1 MPPKTEGKFMG
12 EPQRPEVFISYHRA
26 THLAQADLLHRAL
39 LARGLTVFKDDASLR
54 ASDRWLDAL
63 GEALQ
68 GCRRFVVLL
77 GPQGL
82 GRWVGAET
90 STVLNRHFGAQEPQ
104 ERPQIVPVLLPG
116 APDLATL
123 PFLGLLQGVR
133 WEEAAAA
140 PPEALIEALTRPL
153 ARLGVLAD
161 DGPPAEALLPPDVCP
176 WVGLASFQ
184 KEQARRFFGREREV
198 LAALNLLGRTPDIP
212 SIALLEAKRAP
223 AQALAGSSA
232 PYRRWLHIVG
242 GSGSGKSSLMR
253 AGLLPLAEQGALS
266 ARTGLDD
273 WAVTAPMLPGNDPL
287 VSLAEV
293 LAPALR
299 EKSLDLLDKL
309 RQGPPETLR
318 LWLRDALGQ
327 RPIGVL
333 LVIDQFEEL
342 FTLSSA
348 NARARLDLLL
358 TEALTAPASPL
369 HLVSTCRSDYQHRIA
384 EDLPLLAGLLNTLTS
399 PFTLTPMGRAGLA
412 QAITAPA
419 RLGRLTVQP
428 ELLQALLDDAEDDPA
443 AALPLLQHAMETL
456 WLRRPRGAPG
466 VLTLAEYDALGRLG
480 GLLAS
485 EADRL
490 LAGLGDARSP
500 LQRGALELLS
510 ALAHFHPEGRH
521 TRQSLTWLQACRQ
534 AGQGFQDA
542 DLARG
547 QQLLGA
553 LSGQRREAADTA
565 ARLRLITVS
574 GSTADAQGADTR
586 RVDLIHEALLR
597 SRPPGPAG
605 GQPQPYWPRLVE
617 YLAAHKDRDLLRQN
631 LRQEAEAWPTT
642 GAADRLLNGPD
653 RRQLRRYDAVRFM
666 ASEAEL
672 AYLKSA
678 RRPALARVTGLWV
691 SALLLAGLVVQYP
704 LRTAIAQ
711 WLATDDA
718 LDLVMTLRWGWRSPP
733 IPRTV
738 DIPLG
743 AFDYGCK
750 PGRDDKEGIKCGSDE
765 AWRRVDLRQM
775 PEPCTAFG
783 QFEVTLAEYDYA
795 VWQRRRTASA
805 GSKKPSYP
813 ELALNMSDWNW
824 RPDNIPVVYV
834 SQRDAVAYTEWLSKL
849 TGQTW
854 RLPTEE
860 EWEYAA
866 RAPGRPGSQE
876 AAFWWGPELPKEQP
890 GQPPRANCDGC
901 DARFENR
908 IAPAGSYAPNHFGLY
923 DTAGS
928 AWEWTLSVYT
938 RDNQPADPKSAEPDS
953 RRVLRGGSWNFNPGF
968 LRASV
973 RYDDRPVNR
982 YFNVGFR
989 VCRASPSESLPA
1001 GAAGR

>member
-1 MPPKTEGKFMG
+1 MG
-12 EPQRPEVFISYHRA
+12 APQRPDVFISYHRA
-26 THLAQADLLHRAL
+26 THLAQADLLHQAL

-54 ASDRWLDAL
+54 ASDQWLDAL

-68 GCRRFVVLL
+68 SCRRFVVLL
-77 GPQGL
+77 GPRGL

-90 STVLNRHFGAQEPQ
+90 STVLNRHFGAHEAK

-133 WEEAAAA
+133 WEEEA
-140 PPEALIEALTRPL
+140 PPPDALIEALTRPL
-153 ARLGVLAD
+153 AAVAGVGALAD

-212 SIALLEAKRAP
+212 SIALLESKGTPAP
-223 AQALAGSSA
+223 ALAGSSA

-293 LAPALR
+293 LAPALK
-299 EKSLDLLDKL
+299 EKSLDLLEKL
-309 RQGPPETLR
+309 RNGPPETLR
-318 LWLRDALGQ
+318 LWLRDALGH
-327 RPIGVL
+327 RSVGVL

-348 NARARLDLLL
+348 GTRARLDLLL

-384 EDLPLLAGLLNTLTS
+384 EDLPRLAGLLNTLTS

-456 WLRRPRGAPG
+456 WLRRPRGTTAAPG

-490 LAGLGDARSP
+490 LAGLGDARST

-547 QQLLGA
+547 QLLLGA

-574 GSTADAQGADTR
+574 GSATDAQGADTR

-597 SRPPGPAG
+597 SRPPGPDG
-605 GQPQPYWPRLVE
+605 GPPQPYWPRLVE
-617 YLAAHKDRDLLRQN
+617 YLEAHKDRDLLRQN
-631 LRQEAEAWPTT
+631 LRQEAQAWPTT
-642 GAADRLLNGPD
+642 GAVDRLLNGPD

-672 AYLKSA
+672 GFLKSA
-678 RRPALARVTGLWV
+678 QRPALARVTGLWTV
-691 SALLLAGLVVQYP
+691 ALLLAGLLVQYP
-704 LRTAIAQ
+704 IRNATKA

-718 LDLVMTLRWGWRSPP
+718 QDIVMTLRWGWRSPP

-750 PGRDDKEGIKCGSDE
+750 PGRDDKEGLECRPDE

-795 VWQRRRTASA
+795 VWQRRRSTSA
-805 GSKKPSYP
+805 GAKKPSYP
-813 ELALNMSDWNW
+813 ELAPNVSGWNW
-824 RPDNIPVVYV
+824 RPGNIPVVNV
-834 SQRDAVAYTEWLSKL
+834 SQRDAVAYTQWLSKL

-901 DARFENR
+901 DVRFENR
-908 IAPAGSYAPNHFGLY
+908 IAPAGSYAPNPFGLH

-928 AWEWTLSVYT
+928 AWEWTSSVYT
-938 RDNQPADPKSAEPDS
+938 RDNQPADLKAAKPDAG
-953 RRVLRGGSWNFNPGF
+953 RVLRGGSWYVSPWMQLG
-968 LRASV
+968 ASI
-973 RYDDRPVNR
+973 RGTARPAEMGGDL
-982 YFNVGFR
+982 GFR
-989 VCRASPSESLPA
+989 VCRASPSESLPT

>member
-1 MPPKTEGKFMG
+1 MG
-12 EPQRPEVFISYHRA
+12 EPLRPDVFISYHRA

-39 LARGLTVFKDDASLR
+39 LARGLTVFKDDAALR
-54 ASDRWLDAL
+54 ASDHWLDAL

-77 GPQGL
+77 GPRGL

-90 STVLNRHFGAQEPQ
+90 STVLNRHFGAQEAQ

-133 WEEAAAA
+133 WEEEA
-140 PPEALIEALTRPL
+140 PPDALIEALTRPL
-153 ARLGVLAD
+153 AAVAGLGALVD

-212 SIALLEAKRAP
+212 SIALLEGKGAP
-223 AQALAGSSA
+223 APALAGSSA

-293 LAPALR
+293 LAPALK
-299 EKSLDLLDKL
+299 EKSLDLLEKL
-309 RQGPPETLR
+309 RNGPPETLR

-348 NARARLDLLL
+348 SARARLDLLL

-384 EDLPLLAGLLNTLTS
+384 EDLPRLAGLLNTLTS
-399 PFTLTPMGRAGLA
+399 PFTLTPMGRAGLG
-412 QAITAPA
+412 QAIMAPA

-456 WLRRPRGAPG
+456 WLRRPRGTPAAPG

-500 LQRGALELLS
+500 MQRGALELLS

-534 AGQGFQDA
+534 AGQGFQDT

-574 GSTADAQGADTR
+574 GSATDAQGADTR

-597 SRPPGPAG
+597 SRPPCPSG
-605 GQPQPYWPRLVE
+605 GTPQPYWPRLVE

-631 LRQEAEAWPTT
+631 LRQEAQAWPTT

-678 RRPALARVTGLWV
+678 RRARPWLVWQGCGRSHSCLLGFLCSTR
-691 SALLLAGLVVQYP
+691 SAM
-704 LRTAIAQ
+704 R
-711 WLATDDA
+711 
-718 LDLVMTLRWGWRSPP
+718 RRNGWRPTK
-733 IPRTV
+733 PRT
-738 DIPLG
+738 
-743 AFDYGCK
+743 
-750 PGRDDKEGIKCGSDE
+750 S
-765 AWRRVDLRQM
+765 
-775 PEPCTAFG
+775 
-783 QFEVTLAEYDYA
+783 
-795 VWQRRRTASA
+795 
-805 GSKKPSYP
+805 
-813 ELALNMSDWNW
+813 
-824 RPDNIPVVYV
+824 
-834 SQRDAVAYTEWLSKL
+834 
-849 TGQTW
+849 
-854 RLPTEE
+854 
-860 EWEYAA
+860 
-866 RAPGRPGSQE
+866 
-876 AAFWWGPELPKEQP
+876 
-890 GQPPRANCDGC
+890 
-901 DARFENR
+901 
-908 IAPAGSYAPNHFGLY
+908 
-923 DTAGS
+923 
-928 AWEWTLSVYT
+928 
-938 RDNQPADPKSAEPDS
+938 
-953 RRVLRGGSWNFNPGF
+953 
-968 LRASV
+968 
-973 RYDDRPVNR
+973 
-982 YFNVGFR
+982 
-989 VCRASPSESLPA
+989 
-1001 GAAGR
+1001 